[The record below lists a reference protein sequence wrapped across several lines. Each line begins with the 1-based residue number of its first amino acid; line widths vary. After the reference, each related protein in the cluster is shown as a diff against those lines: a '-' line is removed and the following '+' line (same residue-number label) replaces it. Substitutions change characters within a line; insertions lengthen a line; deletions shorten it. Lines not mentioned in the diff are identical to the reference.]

1 MVVGHSSTW
10 HLERGRALPYPHRLM
25 LPDRK
30 WNLESVLMLFS
41 GLMISLFI
49 GMCAQLALKKI
60 LPHLSAADDR
70 FFTFIISTVSF
81 QGVALILTHSF
92 LKLHGLGW
100 REFLGLDQPDW
111 PRALLVSVGVAAL
124 VLPVALLLNVVSEMV
139 LVTLRGEAEMQPTMK
154 ILEMTVGTFRR
165 ACFGFTAVVLAPVVE
180 EILFR
185 GVLYPAIKQRGYP
198 RTALIGTSLL
208 FAAIHGSL
216 MTLVP
221 LFFLAAVFVWLYE
234 RTGTLAAPIAAHSFF
249 NTVNFFI
256 FIYRPELEESLKHLR
271 ERI

>member
-1 MVVGHSSTW
+1 
-10 HLERGRALPYPHRLM
+10 M

-30 WNLESVLMLFS
+30 WNLESVLLLFS

-49 GMCAQLALKKI
+49 GMCAQMALKAI
-60 LPHLSAADDR
+60 LPDLSVADER

-81 QGVALILTHSF
+81 QGVALLLTHSF
-92 LKLHGLGW
+92 LTLHGLGW
-100 REFLGLDQPDW
+100 REFLGLDQAGW
-111 PRALLVSVGVAAL
+111 RRALLGAVGAAAL
-124 VLPVALLLNVVSEMV
+124 ALPVALLLNVVSEMV
-139 LVTLRGEAEMQPTMK
+139 LITLRGEAEMQPTMK
-154 ILEMTVGTFRR
+154 ILEMTTGTFRR
-165 ACFGFTAVVLAPVVE
+165 VCFGFTAVVLAPVVE

-198 RTALIGTSLL
+198 RCALFGTSLL

-256 FIYRPELEESLKHLR
+256 FIYRTELEQSLKHLR

>member
-1 MVVGHSSTW
+1 MVTPDP
-10 HLERGRALPYPHRLM
+10 ETARAIVEAAHHAWNSGDFEGM
-25 LPDRK
+25 LANYTEDVTYVSNTGP
-30 WNLESVLMLFS
+30 NGESM
-41 GLMISLFI
+41 
-49 GMCAQLALKKI
+49 
-60 LPHLSAADDR
+60 
-70 FFTFIISTVSF
+70 
-81 QGVALILTHSF
+81 
-92 LKLHGLGW
+92 
-100 REFLGLDQPDW
+100 
-111 PRALLVSVGVAAL
+111 
-124 VLPVALLLNVVSEMV
+124 
-139 LVTLRGEAEMQPTMK
+139 TLRGKAEMQPTMK

-165 ACFGFTAVVLAPVVE
+165 VCFGFTAVVLAPVVE

-198 RTALIGTSLL
+198 RCALFGTSLL

-256 FIYRPELEESLKHLR
+256 FIYRTELEELLKHLR